1 MILIHVI
8 CKNKQEAKKIAN
20 FLLKLK
26 LIAGADFYQ
35 VESVY
40 RWNNK
45 IVNDKKIAMFLK
57 TKKENYKKIET
68 VFKKL
73 SSNEVPCIFEIVL
86 NKANRQYKDWV
97 KQETR

>member
-1 MILIHVI
+1 
-8 CKNKQEAKKIAN
+8 
-20 FLLKLK
+20 
-26 LIAGADFYQ
+26 
-35 VESVY
+35 
-40 RWNNK
+40 
-45 IVNDKKIAMFLK
+45 MFLK

-97 KQETR
+97 KQETRIV